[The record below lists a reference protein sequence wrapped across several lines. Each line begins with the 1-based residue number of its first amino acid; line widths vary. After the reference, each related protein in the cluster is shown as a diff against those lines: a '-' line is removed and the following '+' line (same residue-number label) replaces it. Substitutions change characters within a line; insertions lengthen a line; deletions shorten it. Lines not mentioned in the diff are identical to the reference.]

1 MPTMSDKTETKLL
14 FRIVQEHMVKDG
26 RLTSST
32 FCPRA
37 NDNKHVSVYNGD
49 YFSAL
54 TAFDHFTQKHE
65 AVGVIHVTDKDCE
78 SIGLTVEEDNTPFQ
92 GHASIVYDE
101 KTTNGVIKKKSAQL
115 VAIVN
120 AAGEWDYRH
129 KT

>member
-1 MPTMSDKTETKLL
+1 MCNKTEAKIL
-14 FRIVQEHMVKDG
+14 FRIIQEHMVKDG

-32 FCPRA
+32 FCPRS
-37 NDNKHVSVYNGD
+37 NENKHVSVYNGD
-49 YFSAL
+49 YFSAS
-54 TAFDHFTQKHE
+54 TAFEHFTQKHE
-65 AVGVIHVTDKDCE
+65 AIGVVHVSNLDCE
-78 SIGLTVEEDNTPFQ
+78 SIGLTVEEDNNPFQ

-101 KTTNGVIKKKSAQL
+101 KSTNGVIKKKSAQL